1 MTKEQLESYKSKKEE
16 LEDLRY
22 RLEQLPHD
30 ENLIS
35 NDVILDY
42 RKGYPRPQSIVGRD
56 YELEKRRR
64 ERWEKKA
71 KELSEEIDEV
81 ERWIESIQD
90 SVTRRC
96 FRYVYI
102 DGLSQSRAGR
112 KLNLDRSRVSRKIEK
127 FLKTHTKTQNAQ
139 L

>member
-1 MTKEQLESYKSKKEE
+1 MTKEQLESYKSKKDE
-16 LEDLRY
+16 LEDLLY
-22 RLEQLPHD
+22 RLKILPQD
-30 ENLIS
+30 ESLIS

-56 YELEKRRR
+56 YDLEKRRR

-71 KELSEEIDEV
+71 KELSEEIDAV
-81 ERWIESIQD
+81 EKWIESIPD

-102 DGLSQSRAGR
+102 DGLSQSSAGK
-112 KLNLDRSRVSRKIEK
+112 KLNLDRSRVSRKIEN

-139 L
+139 V